1 MIFDMILE
9 YYLVFVLRG
18 TTPPPTYGACAGC
31 MGQFKYTTCSSN
43 GTLIS
48 ILHRILRCHVLQMK
62 RQLSPAPNNQRIG
75 QSGSKIV
82 LYVNLNN
89 SLQYI
94 FISLLL
100 LFTLIYITCPYNC
113 I

>member
-1 MIFDMILE
+1 MLCF
-9 YYLVFVLRG
+9 
-18 TTPPPTYGACAGC
+18 
-31 MGQFKYTTCSSN
+31 
-43 GTLIS
+43 
-48 ILHRILRCHVLQMK
+48 LQMK
-62 RQLSPAPNNQRIG
+62 TQLSPAPSKQRIG
-75 QSGSKIV
+75 QSGGKIV
-82 LYVNLNN
+82 LYVNLDN